1 MILPRKGEV
10 AGSCQ
15 TEGEDTKQMASH
27 TAPSV
32 RLRLPPPPGGGGS
45 LGRRTKSLVGALAIA
60 ATAPLLLGAADPPAW
75 TSPQAPFPIAGSVTY
90 VGSEGIAAYLIKTSA
105 GAILIDG
112 TLAENA
118 GMIGRNIEK
127 AGVRL
132 RDVKLILVTHAHFDH
147 AAGVAALKRATGARV
162 VAGIR
167 DVRALDTGTPPGE
180 TNYGVIR
187 FPKVHVERGIRD
199 GETVTLGTTTLTARA
214 TPGHTP
220 GCTTWTMRIHGKSR
234 PLDVVFACSVSVAG
248 NRLIGNRAYPGIVAD
263 YRRSIAMLGTLHAD
277 IVLPSHPELA
287 DVIARGKR
295 YGAGDTTAFVDPAL
309 LPKIVAKAKVALDA
323 DLAKQAR

>member
-1 MILPRKGEV
+1 
-10 AGSCQ
+10 
-15 TEGEDTKQMASH
+15 MASH

-45 LGRRTKSLVGALAIA
+45 LSFRVRLLMGALAIVA
-60 ATAPLLLGAADPPAW
+60 SAPLLLGAADPPAW
-75 TSPQAPFPIAGSVTY
+75 TRPLAPFLIAGRITY

-118 GMIGRNIEK
+118 GMIERNIAN
-127 AGVRL
+127 AGVRP

-147 AAGVAALKRATGARV
+147 AAGVAVLKRATGARV
-162 VAGIR
+162 VAGAR
-167 DVRALDTGTPPGE
+167 DVRALETGTPPGE
-180 TNYGVIR
+180 TSYGVIR
-187 FPKVHVERGIRD
+187 FPPVHVDRGVRD
-199 GETVTLGTTTLTARA
+199 GDKVTLGNVTLTARA

-220 GCTTWTMRIHGKSR
+220 GCTTWMMQIPAKPR
-234 PLDVVFACSVSVAG
+234 PLDVVFPCSVSVAG

-287 DVIARGKR
+287 DVIVRGQRRK
-295 YGAGDTTAFVDPAL
+295 AGGTTAFVDPTL
-309 LPKIVAKAKVALDA
+309 LPKIVKKAKVAFDA

>member
-1 MILPRKGEV
+1 LI
-10 AGSCQ
+10 S
-15 TEGEDTKQMASH
+15 
-27 TAPSV
+27 
-32 RLRLPPPPGGGGS
+32 
-45 LGRRTKSLVGALAIA
+45 ALAITT
-60 ATAPLLLGAADPPAW
+60 TAPLLLGAADPPAW
-75 TSPQAPFPIAGSVTY
+75 TRPQAPFPIAGPIVY

-118 GMIGRNIEK
+118 GMIERNIAA

-132 RDVKLILVTHAHFDH
+132 TDVKLILVTHAHFDH
-147 AAGVAALKRATGARV
+147 VGAVAALKRASGARII
-162 VAGIR
+162 AGAR
-167 DVRALDTGTPPGE
+167 DVRAIETGVPPGE

-187 FPKVHVERGIRD
+187 FPAVHVDRGVRD
-199 GETVTLGTTTLTARA
+199 GDTVTLGTVTLTARA

-220 GCTTWTMRIHGKSR
+220 GCTTWTMQIPAKPRA
-234 PLDVVFACSVSVAG
+234 LDVVFPCSVSVAG

-263 YRRSIAMLGTLHAD
+263 YRRSIAMLGSLHPD

-295 YGAGDTTAFVDPAL
+295 RAGGDTTAFVEPTL
-309 LPKIVAKAKVALDA
+309 LPKIVAKARVAFDA

>member
-1 MILPRKGEV
+1 MQRLPL
-10 AGSCQ
+10 
-15 TEGEDTKQMASH
+15 

-32 RLRLPPPPGGGGS
+32 RLCLPPPPGGGGS
-45 LGRRTKSLVGALAIA
+45 LSSRARSVIGALAIA
-60 ATAPLLLGAADPPAW
+60 TSAPLLLGAADPPAW
-75 TSPQAPFPIAGSVTY
+75 TRPQAPFPIAGPITY

-118 GMIGRNIEK
+118 GMIERNIAA
-127 AGVRL
+127 AGVRP
-132 RDVKLILVTHAHFDH
+132 RDVKFILVTHAHFDH

-162 VAGIR
+162 VAGAR
-167 DVRALDTGTPPGE
+167 DVPALETGTPPGE
-180 TNYGVIR
+180 TSYGVIR
-187 FPKVHVERGIRD
+187 FPPVHIDRGVRD
-199 GETVTLGTTTLTARA
+199 GDKVTRGKVTLTARA

-220 GCTTWTMRIHGKSR
+220 GCTTWMMRIPAKPR
-234 PLDVVFACSVSVAG
+234 PLDVVFPCSVSVAG

-277 IVLPSHPELA
+277 IALPSHPELA
-287 DVIARGKR
+287 DVIAKGKR
-295 YGAGDTTAFVDPAL
+295 RQAGDTTAFIDPTL
-309 LPKIVAKAKVALDA
+309 LPKIVAKAKVAFDA

>member
-1 MILPRKGEV
+1 
-10 AGSCQ
+10 
-15 TEGEDTKQMASH
+15 MASH
-27 TAPSV
+27 SAPSV

-60 ATAPLLLGAADPPAW
+60 TSASLLPGAADPPAW
-75 TSPQAPFPIAGSVTY
+75 TRAQAPFPIAGPITY

-118 GMIGRNIEK
+118 GMIERNIAA
-127 AGVRL
+127 AGVRP

-147 AAGVAALKRATGARV
+147 AAGVAALKRAIGARV
-162 VAGIR
+162 VAGAR
-167 DVRALDTGTPPGE
+167 DVRALDTGIPPGE

-187 FPKVHVERGIRD
+187 FPPVHVDRGVRD
-199 GETVTLGTTTLTARA
+199 GDKVTLGNVTLTARA

-220 GCTTWTMRIHGKSR
+220 GCTTWTMRIPAR
-234 PLDVVFACSVSVAG
+234 PRGLDVVFPCSVSVAG

-295 YGAGDTTAFVDPAL
+295 QAAGDTTAFIDPAL
-309 LPKIVAKAKVALDA
+309 LPKIVNKAKVAFDA

>member
-1 MILPRKGEV
+1 MQRLPL
-10 AGSCQ
+10 
-15 TEGEDTKQMASH
+15 

-45 LGRRTKSLVGALAIA
+45 VRRTKPLVSAVAIA
-60 ATAPLLLGAADPPAW
+60 VTAPLLLGAADPPAW
-75 TSPQAPFPIAGSVTY
+75 TRPQAPFPIAGPITY

-112 TLAENA
+112 TLAANA
-118 GMIGRNIEK
+118 GMIERNIAA
-127 AGVRL
+127 AGVRP

-147 AAGVAALKRATGARV
+147 AAAVAALKRVTGARV
-162 VAGIR
+162 VAGAG
-167 DVRALDTGTPPGE
+167 DVRALETGIPPGE

-187 FPKVHVERGIRD
+187 FPPVHVDRGVRD
-199 GETVTLGTTTLTARA
+199 GDTVTLGTTTLTARA

-220 GCTTWTMRIHGKSR
+220 GCTTWTMRIPGR
-234 PLDVVFACSVSVAG
+234 PRALDVVFPCSVSVAG

-263 YRRSIAMLGTLHAD
+263 YRRSIAMLRTLHAD
-277 IVLPSHPELA
+277 IVLPSHPEIA
-287 DVIARGKR
+287 DVIERGKR
-295 YGAGDTTAFVDPAL
+295 KASDTTAFIDPTL
-309 LPKIVAKAKVALDA
+309 LPKIVANAKVAFDA

>member
-1 MILPRKGEV
+1 MQTLPL
-10 AGSCQ
+10 
-15 TEGEDTKQMASH
+15 

-45 LGRRTKSLVGALAIA
+45 PNARARSLIGALAIA
-60 ATAPLLLGAADPPAW
+60 ASAPLLLGAADPPAW
-75 TSPQAPFPIAGSVTY
+75 TRPQAPFPIAGPITY

-118 GMIGRNIEK
+118 TMVEHNIAA
-127 AGVRL
+127 AGVRP

-162 VAGIR
+162 VAGVG
-167 DVRALDTGTPPGE
+167 DVRALETGVPPGE
-180 TNYGVIR
+180 TSYGMVR
-187 FPKVHVERGIRD
+187 FPAVHVDRGVRD
-199 GETVTLGTTTLTARA
+199 GDKVTLGNVTLTARA

-220 GCTTWTMRIHGKSR
+220 GCTTWTMRIPAKPR
-234 PLDVVFACSVSVAG
+234 ALDVVFPCSVSVAG

-295 YGAGDTTAFVDPAL
+295 YKAGDATAFVDPGL
-309 LPKIVAKAKVALDA
+309 LSKIVAKARTAFDA

>member
-1 MILPRKGEV
+1 V
-10 AGSCQ
+10 
-15 TEGEDTKQMASH
+15 
-27 TAPSV
+27 
-32 RLRLPPPPGGGGS
+32 PPFFDI
-45 LGRRTKSLVGALAIA
+45 ALAWHWHRERARMKFGRFRSLAAVLPVIIA
-60 ATAPLLLGAADPPAW
+60 APLLLGAADPSAW
-75 TSPQAPFPIAGSVTY
+75 TRPQAPFPIAGPITY
-90 VGSEGIAAYLIKTSA
+90 VGSEGIAAYLIKTNA

-118 GMIGRNIEK
+118 GMIAHNI
-127 AGVRL
+127 AATGVRL

-162 VAGIR
+162 VAGAR
-167 DVRALDTGTPPGE
+167 DVRALETGIPPGE
-180 TNYGVIR
+180 TSYGVIR
-187 FPKVHVERGIRD
+187 FPKVHVDRGVRD
-199 GETVTLGTTTLTARA
+199 GDTVTLGNVTLTARA

-220 GCTTWTMRIHGKSR
+220 GCTTWTMRIPATPR
-234 PLDVVFACSVSVAG
+234 ALDIVFPCSVSVAG
-248 NRLIGNRAYPGIVAD
+248 NRLIGNRAYPGIVGD

-295 YGAGDTTAFVDPAL
+295 RKAGDAAAFVDPTL
-309 LPKIVAKAKVALDA
+309 LPKIVAKARTAFDA

>member
-1 MILPRKGEV
+1 MQRLPL
-10 AGSCQ
+10 
-15 TEGEDTKQMASH
+15 

-45 LGRRTKSLVGALAIA
+45 LGRRTKSLVVAMAIA
-60 ATAPLLLGAADPPAW
+60 ASAPLLLGAADPRAW
-75 TSPQAPFPIAGSVTY
+75 TRPQAPFPIAGPITY

-118 GMIGRNIEK
+118 GMIERNIAN
-127 AGVRL
+127 AGVRS

-162 VAGIR
+162 VAGAR
-167 DVRALDTGTPPGE
+167 DVGALETGVPPGE
-180 TNYGVIR
+180 TSYGVIR
-187 FPKVHVERGIRD
+187 FPPVHVDRGVRD
-199 GETVTLGTTTLTARA
+199 GDKVKLGNVTLTARA

-220 GCTTWTMRIHGKSR
+220 GCTTWTMQIPAKPRA
-234 PLDVVFACSVSVAG
+234 LDVVFPCSVSVAG

-263 YRRSIAMLGTLHAD
+263 YRRSIAMLGMLHAD

-287 DVIARGKR
+287 DVIARGQRRK
-295 YGAGDTTAFVDPAL
+295 AGDTNAFIDPAL
-309 LPKIVAKAKVALDA
+309 LPKIVAKAKVAFDA

>member
-1 MILPRKGEV
+1 M
-10 AGSCQ
+10 
-15 TEGEDTKQMASH
+15 
-27 TAPSV
+27 
-32 RLRLPPPPGGGGS
+32 
-45 LGRRTKSLVGALAIA
+45 RTGVLAIA

-75 TSPQAPFPIAGSVTY
+75 TRAQAPFPIAGPITY
-90 VGSEGIAAYLIKTSA
+90 VGSEGVAAYLIKTNA

-118 GMIGRNIEK
+118 GMIERNVIA
-127 AGVRL
+127 AGVQP

-162 VAGIR
+162 VAGAR
-167 DVRALDTGTPPGE
+167 DVPALETGVPPGE
-180 TNYGVIR
+180 TSYGVIR
-187 FPKVHVERGIRD
+187 FPPVHVDRSVVDREK
-199 GETVTLGTTTLTARA
+199 VTLGNVTLTARA

-220 GCTTWTMRIHGKSR
+220 GCTTWTMQIPAKPR
-234 PLDVVFACSVSVAG
+234 PLDVVFPCSVSVAG
-248 NRLIGNRAYPGIVAD
+248 NRLIGNRAYLGIVAD

-287 DVIARGKR
+287 DVIAKGKR
-295 YGAGDTTAFVDPAL
+295 RQAGDTTAFVEPML
-309 LPKIVAKAKVALDA
+309 LPKIVAKARTAFDA

>member
-1 MILPRKGEV
+1 
-10 AGSCQ
+10 
-15 TEGEDTKQMASH
+15 MASR

-32 RLRLPPPPGGGGS
+32 RLYLPPPPGGGGS
-45 LGRRTKSLVGALAIA
+45 LGFRTRSLVGALAIVA
-60 ATAPLLLGAADPPAW
+60 GAPLLIGAADPPAW
-75 TSPQAPFPIAGSVTY
+75 TRPQAPFPIAGPITY
-90 VGSEGIAAYLIKTSA
+90 VGSEGIAAYLIRTSA

-118 GMIGRNIEK
+118 EMVERNIVA
-127 AGVRL
+127 AGVPL

-147 AAGVAALKRATGARV
+147 AAGISAIRRATGARV
-162 VAGIR
+162 VGGAR
-167 DVRALDTGTPPGE
+167 DVRALETGVPPGE

-187 FPKVHVERGIRD
+187 FPAVDVDRGVRD
-199 GETVTLGTTTLTARA
+199 RQTVTLGNVALTARA

-220 GCTTWTMRIHGKSR
+220 GCTTWTMRIPAKPR
-234 PLDVVFACSVSVAG
+234 PLDVVFPCSVSVAG

-287 DVIARGKR
+287 DVLARGKR
-295 YGAGDTTAFVDPAL
+295 RKAGDKTAFVDPTL
-309 LPKIVAKAKVALDA
+309 LPRIVTKAKAAFDA

>member
-1 MILPRKGEV
+1 
-10 AGSCQ
+10 
-15 TEGEDTKQMASH
+15 MASH
-27 TAPSV
+27 SAPSV
-32 RLRLPPPPGGGGS
+32 RLTLPPPPGGKGS
-45 LGRRTKSLVGALAIA
+45 LGFRTGVLAIA
-60 ATAPLLLGAADPPAW
+60 ATVPFLLGAADPPAW
-75 TSPQAPFPIAGSVTY
+75 TRPQAPFSIAGPITY

-118 GMIGRNIEK
+118 GMIERNIAA
-127 AGVRL
+127 AGVRP

-162 VAGIR
+162 VAGAR
-167 DVRALDTGTPPGE
+167 DVRALEAGIPPGE
-180 TNYGVIR
+180 TSYGVIR
-187 FPKVHVERGIRD
+187 FPPVHVDRGVVDR
-199 GETVTLGTTTLTARA
+199 EKVMLGNVTLTARA

-220 GCTTWTMRIHGKSR
+220 GCTTWTMQIPAKPRA
-234 PLDVVFACSVSVAG
+234 LDVVFPCSVSVAG

-263 YRRSIAMLGTLHAD
+263 YRRNIAMLGTLHAD

-287 DVIARGKR
+287 DVIAKGKR
-295 YGAGDTTAFVDPAL
+295 RQAGDASAFIDPAL
-309 LPKIVAKAKVALDA
+309 LPKIVAKAKVAFDA

>member
-1 MILPRKGEV
+1 MV
-10 AGSCQ
+10 AP
-15 TEGEDTKQMASH
+15 

-45 LGRRTKSLVGALAIA
+45 FGFRFRALASALGVA
-60 ATAPLLLGAADPPAW
+60 AGAPLMLGAARPPAW
-75 TSPQAPFPIAGSVTY
+75 TRPQAPFAIAGPITY

-118 GMIGRNIEK
+118 GMIERNIAA

-162 VAGIR
+162 VAGAG
-167 DVRALDTGTPPGE
+167 DVRALETGVPPGE
-180 TNYGVIR
+180 TSYGVIR
-187 FPKVHVERGIRD
+187 FPKVHVDRGVRD
-199 GETVTLGTTTLTARA
+199 ADTVTLGTTTLTARA

-220 GCTTWTMRIHGKSR
+220 GCTTWTMRIPAR
-234 PLDVVFACSVSVAG
+234 PRARDVVFPCSVSVAG
-248 NRLIGNRAYPGIVAD
+248 NRLVGNRAYPGIVAD

-287 DVIARGKR
+287 DVIGRGKR
-295 YGAGDTTAFVDPAL
+295 RKAGDATAFVDPTL
-309 LPKIVAKAKVALDA
+309 LPRIVANARAAFEA

>member
-1 MILPRKGEV
+1 MHTLPL
-10 AGSCQ
+10 
-15 TEGEDTKQMASH
+15 

-32 RLRLPPPPGGGGS
+32 RLRLPLPPGGGRSPGF
-45 LGRRTKSLVGALAIA
+45 RVKSLTSALAIA
-60 ATAPLLLGAADPPAW
+60 VTAPLLLGAADPPAW
-75 TSPQAPFPIAGSVTY
+75 TRPQVPFPVAGPITY

-118 GMIGRNIEK
+118 GMVERNI
-127 AGVRL
+127 AATGVRL

-147 AAGVAALKRATGARV
+147 AAGVAAIRRATGARV
-162 VAGIR
+162 VAGAG
-167 DVRALDTGTPPGE
+167 DVRSLETGVPPGE
-180 TNYGVIR
+180 TSYGVIR
-187 FPKVHVERGIRD
+187 FPKVHVDRAVRD
-199 GETVTLGTTTLTARA
+199 GDAVTLGNVTLTTRA

-220 GCTTWTMRIHGKSR
+220 GCTSWTMRIPAR
-234 PLDVVFACSVSVAG
+234 PRALDVVFPCSVSVAG

-295 YGAGDTTAFVDPAL
+295 RQAGDTTAFVDPTL
-309 LPKIVAKAKVALDA
+309 LPKIVAKAKIAFAA
-323 DLAKQAR
+323 DLTKQAR

>member
-1 MILPRKGEV
+1 MQRLPL
-10 AGSCQ
+10 
-15 TEGEDTKQMASH
+15 

-32 RLRLPPPPGGGGS
+32 RLCLPPPPGGGGS
-45 LGRRTKSLVGALAIA
+45 LSSRARSVIGALAIA
-60 ATAPLLLGAADPPAW
+60 TSAPLLLGAADPPAW
-75 TSPQAPFPIAGSVTY
+75 TRPQAPFPIAGPITY
-90 VGSEGIAAYLIKTSA
+90 VGSEGIAAYLIKTNA

-118 GMIGRNIEK
+118 GMIERNIAS
-127 AGVRL
+127 AGVHP

-162 VAGIR
+162 AAGAR
-167 DVRALDTGTPPGE
+167 DVPALETGVPPGE
-180 TNYGVIR
+180 TSYGVIR
-187 FPKVHVERGIRD
+187 FPPFHVDRSVVDREK
-199 GETVTLGTTTLTARA
+199 VTLGNVTLTARA

-220 GCTTWTMRIHGKSR
+220 GCTTWTMQIPAKPR
-234 PLDVVFACSVSVAG
+234 PLDVVFPCSVSVAG

-263 YRRSIAMLGTLHAD
+263 YRRSIAMLGTLPAD

-295 YGAGDTTAFVDPAL
+295 HRAGDTTAFVDPTL
-309 LPKIVAKAKVALDA
+309 LPKIVAKAKVAFDA

>member
-1 MILPRKGEV
+1 MQRLPL
-10 AGSCQ
+10 
-15 TEGEDTKQMASH
+15 

-32 RLRLPPPPGGGGS
+32 RLRLSPPPCGGGS
-45 LGRRTKSLVGALAIA
+45 LSSRARSVIGALAIA
-60 ATAPLLLGAADPPAW
+60 TSAPLLLGAADPPAW
-75 TSPQAPFPIAGSVTY
+75 TRPQAPFPIAGPITY
-90 VGSEGIAAYLIKTSA
+90 VGSEGIAAYLIKTNA

-118 GMIGRNIEK
+118 GMIERNIAS
-127 AGVRL
+127 AGVHP

-162 VAGIR
+162 AAGAR
-167 DVRALDTGTPPGE
+167 DVPALETGVPPGE
-180 TNYGVIR
+180 TSYGVIR
-187 FPKVHVERGIRD
+187 FPPVHVDRSVVDREK
-199 GETVTLGTTTLTARA
+199 VTLGNVTLTARA

-220 GCTTWTMRIHGKSR
+220 GCTTWTMQIPAKPR
-234 PLDVVFACSVSVAG
+234 PLDVVFPCSVSVAG

-263 YRRSIAMLGTLHAD
+263 YRRSIAMLGTLPAD

-295 YGAGDTTAFVDPAL
+295 HRAGDTTAFVDPTL
-309 LPKIVAKAKVALDA
+309 LPKIVAKAKVAFDA

>member
-1 MILPRKGEV
+1 MWARSSIV
-10 AGSCQ
+10 
-15 TEGEDTKQMASH
+15 
-27 TAPSV
+27 
-32 RLRLPPPPGGGGS
+32 
-45 LGRRTKSLVGALAIA
+45 ALAMVA
-60 ATAPLLLGAADPPAW
+60 SAPLLLGAADPPAW
-75 TSPQAPFPIAGSVTY
+75 TRAQTPFLIAGPITY
-90 VGSEGIAAYLIKTSA
+90 VGSEGIAAYLIKTSS

-118 GMIGRNIEK
+118 GMIARNIIA

-147 AAGVAALKRATGARV
+147 AAGVAALVQATGARV
-162 VAGIR
+162 IAGAG
-167 DVRALDTGTPPGE
+167 DVRALEAGTPPGE

-187 FPKVHVERGIRD
+187 FPPVHVDRAVRD
-199 GETVTLGTTTLTARA
+199 GDTVTLGTTMLTARS

-220 GCTTWTMRIHGKSR
+220 GCISWTMRIPARPR
-234 PLDVVFACSVSVAG
+234 PLAVVFPCSVSVAG

-263 YRRSIAMLGTLHAD
+263 YRRSIAMLGTVPAD

-287 DVIARGKR
+287 DVITRGKR
-295 YGAGDTTAFVDPAL
+295 RQAGDATAFVDPTL
-309 LPKIVAKAKVALDA
+309 LPKIVANAKVAFDA

>member
-1 MILPRKGEV
+1 M
-10 AGSCQ
+10 
-15 TEGEDTKQMASH
+15 
-27 TAPSV
+27 
-32 RLRLPPPPGGGGS
+32 
-45 LGRRTKSLVGALAIA
+45 GALAIVA
-60 ATAPLLLGAADPPAW
+60 GAPLLLGAADPAAW
-75 TSPQAPFPIAGSVTY
+75 TRAQAPFPVAGPITY
-90 VGSEGIAAYLIKTSA
+90 VGSEGIAAYLIKTPA

-118 GMIGRNIEK
+118 GMIGHNIVA

-162 VAGIR
+162 VAGIG
-167 DVRALDTGTPPGE
+167 DVRALETGIPPGE

-187 FPKVHVERGIRD
+187 FPAVPVDRGVRD
-199 GETVTLGTTTLTARA
+199 SDTVTLGTVTMTARA

-220 GCTTWTMRIHGKSR
+220 GCTTWTMRIPAR
-234 PLDVVFACSVSVAG
+234 PRALDVVFPCSVSVAG
-248 NRLIGNRAYPGIVAD
+248 NRLIGNRAYPGIVGD

-287 DVIARGKR
+287 DVIARGR
-295 YGAGDTTAFVDPAL
+295 RRAAGDATAFVDPAL
-309 LPKIVAKAKVALDA
+309 LPGIVAKAKAGFDA

>member
-1 MILPRKGEV
+1 MQRLPL
-10 AGSCQ
+10 
-15 TEGEDTKQMASH
+15 

-45 LGRRTKSLVGALAIA
+45 LRRTKPLVSAVAIA
-60 ATAPLLLGAADPPAW
+60 ATTPLLLGAADPPAW
-75 TSPQAPFPIAGSVTY
+75 TRPQAPFPIAGPITY
-90 VGSEGIAAYLIKTSA
+90 VGSEGIAAYLIRTST

-118 GMIGRNIEK
+118 GMIERNIAA
-127 AGVRL
+127 AGVRP

-162 VAGIR
+162 VAGAR
-167 DVRALDTGTPPGE
+167 DVRALETGTPPGE
-180 TNYGVIR
+180 TSYGVIR
-187 FPKVHVERGIRD
+187 FPPVQVDRGVRD
-199 GETVTLGTTTLTARA
+199 GDKVTLGNVTLTARA

-220 GCTTWTMRIHGKSR
+220 GCTTWTMRIPAKPR
-234 PLDVVFACSVSVAG
+234 PLDVVFPCSVSVAG

-263 YRRSIAMLGTLHAD
+263 YRRSIAMLGALHAD

-287 DVIARGKR
+287 DVIAKGKR
-295 YGAGDTTAFVDPAL
+295 RQAGDTTAFIDPTL
-309 LPKIVAKAKVALDA
+309 LPKIVAKAKVAFAA

>member
-1 MILPRKGEV
+1 MIV
-10 AGSCQ
+10 
-15 TEGEDTKQMASH
+15 
-27 TAPSV
+27 
-32 RLRLPPPPGGGGS
+32 
-45 LGRRTKSLVGALAIA
+45 ALAIVA
-60 ATAPLLLGAADPPAW
+60 GAPLLLGAADPPAW
-75 TSPQAPFPIAGSVTY
+75 TRPQAPFPIAGPITY
-90 VGSEGIAAYLIKTSA
+90 VGSEGIAAYLIKTNA

-118 GMIGRNIEK
+118 GMIERNIVA
-127 AGVRL
+127 AGVRP

-162 VAGIR
+162 VAGIG
-167 DVRALDTGTPPGE
+167 DVRALETGVPPGE

-187 FPKVHVERGIRD
+187 FPKVHVDRAVRD
-199 GETVTLGTTTLTARA
+199 RDTVKLGTTTLTARA

-220 GCTTWTMRIHGKSR
+220 GCTSWTMRIPAR
-234 PLDVVFACSVSVAG
+234 PGPLAVVFPCSVSVAG

-287 DVIARGKR
+287 DVIARGRRRK
-295 YGAGDTTAFVDPAL
+295 AGDTTAFVDPIL
-309 LPKIVAKAKVALDA
+309 LPKIVANAKVAFDA
-323 DLAKQAR
+323 DLARQAR

>member
-1 MILPRKGEV
+1 MHRLPL
-10 AGSCQ
+10 
-15 TEGEDTKQMASH
+15 

-45 LGRRTKSLVGALAIA
+45 LRRTKPLVSAVAIA

-75 TSPQAPFPIAGSVTY
+75 TRPQAPFPIAGPITY

-118 GMIGRNIEK
+118 GMIERNIAA
-127 AGVRL
+127 AGVRP

-162 VAGIR
+162 VAGAR
-167 DVRALDTGTPPGE
+167 DVRALETGVPPSE
-180 TNYGVIR
+180 TSYGVIR
-187 FPKVHVERGIRD
+187 FPPVHVDRSVGDREK
-199 GETVTLGTTTLTARA
+199 VTLGNVTLTARA

-220 GCTTWTMRIHGKSR
+220 GCTTWTMRIPARPR
-234 PLDVVFACSVSVAG
+234 PLDVVFPCSVSVAG

-263 YRRSIAMLGTLHAD
+263 YRRSIAMLGALHAD

-287 DVIARGKR
+287 DVIAKGKR
-295 YGAGDTTAFVDPAL
+295 RQAGDASAFVDPTL
-309 LPKIVAKAKVALDA
+309 LQKIVAKAKTAFDA

>member
-1 MILPRKGEV
+1 MIHTLPL
-10 AGSCQ
+10 
-15 TEGEDTKQMASH
+15 

-32 RLRLPPPPGGGGS
+32 WLRLPPPPGGGGS
-45 LGRRTKSLVGALAIA
+45 LRSRVRSSLSAFAIA
-60 ATAPLLLGAADPPAW
+60 ATTPMLLGAADPPAW
-75 TSPQAPFPIAGSVTY
+75 TRPQAPFPIAGPITY

-118 GMIGRNIEK
+118 GMIERNIAA
-127 AGVRL
+127 AGVRA

-162 VAGIR
+162 VAGAR
-167 DVRALDTGTPPGE
+167 DVPALETGTPLGE
-180 TNYGVIR
+180 TSYGVIR
-187 FPKVHVERGIRD
+187 FPAVHVDRGVRD
-199 GETVTLGTTTLTARA
+199 RDTVTLGNVTLTARA

-220 GCTTWTMRIHGKSR
+220 GCTTWTMRIPAKPR
-234 PLDVVFACSVSVAG
+234 ALDVVFPCSVSVAG
-248 NRLIGNRAYPGIVAD
+248 NRLIGNHAYPGMVAD

-295 YGAGDTTAFVDPAL
+295 YKAGDATAFVVPGL
-309 LPKIVAKAKVALDA
+309 LPKIVAKARTAFDA
-323 DLAKQAR
+323 DLAKQAH

>member
-1 MILPRKGEV
+1 MQRLPL
-10 AGSCQ
+10 
-15 TEGEDTKQMASH
+15 

-45 LGRRTKSLVGALAIA
+45 LRRTKPLVSAVAIA
-60 ATAPLLLGAADPPAW
+60 ATTPLLLGAADPPAW
-75 TSPQAPFPIAGSVTY
+75 TRPQAPFPIAGPITY
-90 VGSEGIAAYLIKTSA
+90 VGSEGIAAYLIRTST

-118 GMIGRNIEK
+118 GMIERNIAA
-127 AGVRL
+127 AGVRP

-162 VAGIR
+162 VAGAR
-167 DVRALDTGTPPGE
+167 DVRALETGTPPGE
-180 TNYGVIR
+180 TSYGVIR
-187 FPKVHVERGIRD
+187 FPPVHVDRSVGDHEK
-199 GETVTLGTTTLTARA
+199 VTLGNVTLTARS

-220 GCTTWTMRIHGKSR
+220 GCTTWTMRVSAKPR
-234 PLDVVFACSVSVAG
+234 PLDVVFPCSVSVAG

-287 DVIARGKR
+287 DVIAKGKR
-295 YGAGDTTAFVDPAL
+295 RQAGDMTAFVDPTL
-309 LPKIVAKAKVALDA
+309 LPKIVAKAKVAFAA